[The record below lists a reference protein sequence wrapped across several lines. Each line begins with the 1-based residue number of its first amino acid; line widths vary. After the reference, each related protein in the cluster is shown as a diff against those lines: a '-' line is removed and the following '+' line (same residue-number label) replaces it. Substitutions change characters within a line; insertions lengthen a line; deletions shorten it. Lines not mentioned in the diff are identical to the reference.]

1 MTANEACADEPAAGP
16 LTGVRILSTAV
27 NVPGPVAVARLVAL
41 GAEAVKVE
49 PPDGDPLEA
58 ASPAWYEELSAGQQV
73 VRLDLKDPAGRDR
86 LEQLLAAA
94 DALITSSRARAL
106 ERLGLGWE
114 ALHAR
119 HPGLCHVA
127 VVGHPAPADDLP
139 GHDLT
144 YQAALGL
151 LGSGAPGDEPRMPV
165 VLLADLAGAERA
177 VTEALAALLARGT
190 TGTGSRCEVALS
202 DAAETMAAPLRHGLT
217 VPGGALGGGHPA
229 YRLYA
234 ARHGHVAVACLE
246 PHFLTRLLELL
257 EVTDDAGDL
266 VERLAGVFGTRTA
279 SEWEAWGREH
289 DLPLAEV
296 RRGERLGHLR
306 H

>member
-1 MTANEACADEPAAGP
+1 VTDDRP
-16 LTGVRILSTAV
+16 LQGVRVVSTAV
-27 NVPGPVAVARLVAL
+27 NVPGPAAVARLVAL

-49 PPDGDPLEA
+49 PPGGDPLEA
-58 ASPAWYEELSAGQQV
+58 ASPAWYAELSAGQQV
-73 VRLDLKDPAGRDR
+73 VRLDLKDSADRDR
-86 LEQLLAAA
+86 LEGLLSHA
-94 DALITSSRARAL
+94 DVLVTSSRTRAL

-119 HPGLCHVA
+119 HARLCHVA
-127 VVGHPAPADDLP
+127 VVGHPAPHDDLP

-151 LGSGAPGDEPRMPV
+151 LGDGVGEVGPGDQPRMPV
-165 VLLADLAGAERA
+165 VLLADLAGAERGA
-177 VTEALAALLARGT
+177 TEALAALLQRAA
-190 TGTGSRCEVALS
+190 TGEGVRREVALS
-202 DAAETMAAPLRHGLT
+202 EAAEAMAAPLRHGLT

-234 ARHGHVAVACLE
+234 ARQGHVAVACLE
-246 PHFLTRLLELL
+246 PHFLARLLELL
-257 EVTDDAGDL
+257 ELPLEATGRARDL
-266 VERLAGVFGTRTA
+266 VEGLSAVFATRTA
-279 SEWEAWGREH
+279 AEWEAWGREH

-296 RRGERLGHLR
+296 KAPDALR

>member
-1 MTANEACADEPAAGP
+1 MTANEASADEPAAGP
-16 LTGVRILSTAV
+16 LTGVRVVSTAV

-49 PPDGDPLEA
+49 PQDGDPLEA
-58 ASPAWYEELSAGQQV
+58 ASPAWYAELSAGQQV

-86 LEQLLAAA
+86 LEQLFAAA
-94 DALITSSRARAL
+94 DVLVTSSRTRAL

-127 VVGHPAPADDLP
+127 VVGHPAPDDDLP

-151 LGSGAPGDEPRMPV
+151 LGSGVPGDEPHVPV

-177 VTEALAALLARGT
+177 ATEAVAALLQRGT
-190 TGTGSRCEVALS
+190 TGRGARREVALS
-202 DAAETMAAPLRHGLT
+202 DAAAAMAAPLRHGLT
-217 VPGGALGGGHPA
+217 TPGAVLGGGHPG

-246 PHFLTRLLELL
+246 AQFLTRLLELL
-257 EVTDDAGDL
+257 DVTPGAGDL
-266 VERLAGVFGTRTA
+266 VERLTVVFGTRTA
-279 SEWEAWGREH
+279 SEWVAWGREH

-296 RRGERLGHLR
+296 RGASGSR
-306 H
+306 

>member
-1 MTANEACADEPAAGP
+1 MTEDRP
-16 LTGVRILSTAV
+16 LQGIRVVSTAV

-49 PPDGDPLEA
+49 PPAGDPLEA
-58 ASPAWYEELSAGQQV
+58 ASPDWYAELSAGQRV
-73 VRLDLKDPAGRDR
+73 VRLDLKDSADRDR
-86 LEQLLAAA
+86 LGELLAGA
-94 DALITSSRARAL
+94 DVLVTSSRTGAL

-119 HPGLCHVA
+119 HPRLCQVA
-127 VVGHPAPADDLP
+127 VVGHPAPDDDLP

-144 YQAALGL
+144 YQATLGL
-151 LGSGAPGDEPRMPV
+151 LGFAGPQDEPRMPV

-177 VTEALAALLARGT
+177 VTEALAALLQRGT
-190 TGTGSRCEVALS
+190 TGQGTRREVALS
-202 DAAETMAAPLRHGLT
+202 DAAEAMSAPLRHGLT

-234 ARHGHVAVACLE
+234 ARRGHVAVACLE
-246 PHFLTRLLELL
+246 PHFFTRLLELL
-257 EVTDDAGDL
+257 ELQPDGGDL
-266 VERLAGVFGTRTA
+266 VQRLVAVFATRTA
-279 SEWEAWGREH
+279 AEWEAWGREH

-296 RRGERLGHLR
+296 RGSLPGSR
-306 H
+306 